1 LPLEGLF
8 LRLEAAGFEITP
20 ADRLRVYRLLRAFGP
35 DNLKNPEE
43 LGMIL
48 GPALCHNGG
57 EQAKFA
63 RIYAAYLAELK
74 ETRPVLGSQLTGGE
88 QTTEKKVRRWFDR
101 AWPYI
106 MLASFAIALAAFFL
120 LRDEIRGDGATTV
133 DITGPD
139 FARIDEAITFK
150 NRSYFAGKDSTTLK
164 WVWTVTSGAAGD
176 TILIDSTNWDLP
188 YRVTP
193 MIDEE
198 ARQLITLEVWAPGTN
213 SNGRT
218 IKYLDVKCS
227 SPPPLIGIE
236 LPAIWRIILRIT
248 NTASPPSLT
257 TSSWIR
263 LVSARKISSTVGSL
277 TMNVREEKEYW
288 KLGSPQRSVTLLA

>member
-120 LRDEIRGDGATTV
+120 LRDEIRGMEPRPLTLPGRTSPELMKPSPSR
-133 DITGPD
+133 TGP
-139 FARIDEAITFK
+139 T
-150 NRSYFAGKDSTTLK
+150 
-164 WVWTVTSGAAGD
+164 
-176 TILIDSTNWDLP
+176 
-188 YRVTP
+188 
-193 MIDEE
+193 
-198 ARQLITLEVWAPGTN
+198 
-213 SNGRT
+213 
-218 IKYLDVKCS
+218 
-227 SPPPLIGIE
+227 
-236 LPAIWRIILRIT
+236 LPART
-248 NTASPPSLT
+248 VPP
-257 TSSWIR
+257 
-263 LVSARKISSTVGSL
+263 
-277 TMNVREEKEYW
+277 
-288 KLGSPQRSVTLLA
+288 